1 MRILLAE
8 DEKTL
13 SKVLVKILVKNNY
26 SVDPVYDGE
35 DALYYALN
43 QNYDLVILD
52 IMMPKKDSITVLK
65 EIRKAQNPV
74 PVLLLTAK
82 AEVEDKVLGLDSG
95 ADDYLSKPFDTRE
108 LLARIR
114 VLTRSKAEVDHKITV
129 GNITLDKT
137 TCEVSSPTASFRLT
151 NKEFKMLEYFM
162 TNPNKILSA
171 DQIIEKVW
179 DFESETESNTIW
191 VYISYLRKKLLAL
204 NANIT
209 IKASRNI
216 GYYLE
221 KEDDQKA

>member
-13 SKVLVKILVKNNY
+13 SKVLVKILMKNNY

-52 IMMPKKDSITVLK
+52 IMMPKKDGITVLK
-65 EIRKAQNPV
+65 EIRNAQNPV

-114 VLTRSKAEVDHKITV
+114 VLTRNKAEVDHKITI

-137 TCEVSSPTASFRLT
+137 TCEVSSPSASFRLT

-171 DQIIEKVW
+171 NQIIEKVW
-179 DFESETESNTIW
+179 DFESETESNTVW
-191 VYISYLRKKLLAL
+191 VYISYLRKKLSAM

-209 IKASRNI
+209 IKATRNI